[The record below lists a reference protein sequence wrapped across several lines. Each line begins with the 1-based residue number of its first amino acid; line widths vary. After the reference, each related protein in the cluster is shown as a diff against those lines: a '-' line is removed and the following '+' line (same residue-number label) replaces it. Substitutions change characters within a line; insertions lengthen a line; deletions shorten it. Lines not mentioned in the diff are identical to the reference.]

1 MDESKVSS
9 VSFPVLPKHLLP
21 SLLPKRR
28 TTMNAEQFEEDDH
41 PQVEK
46 VKAWIHL
53 SLPEGD
59 ILIFVKKF
67 NEFTFELT

>member
-9 VSFPVLPKHLLP
+9 VSFPVLLKHLLP

-28 TTMNAEQFEEDDH
+28 MTMIAEQFEEDDH

-46 VKAWIHL
+46 FKATRSNGNHYNSSRGFIYH
-53 SLPEGD
+53 
-59 ILIFVKKF
+59 FQKA
-67 NEFTFELT
+67 T